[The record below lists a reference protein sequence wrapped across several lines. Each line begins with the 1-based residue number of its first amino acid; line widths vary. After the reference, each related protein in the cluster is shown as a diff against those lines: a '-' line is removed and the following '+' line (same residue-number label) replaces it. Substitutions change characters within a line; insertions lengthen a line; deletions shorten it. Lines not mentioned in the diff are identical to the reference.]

1 MKRTRY
7 RLASRLFWLYG
18 GFALLCYTSL
28 WIPPGDKWWWAGFLS
43 LLIPIVAL
51 SFLLWLLFWMPRR
64 RLYAWLSV
72 GWMLAAAPALDGVFQ
87 LNWNSYVPSQGKTA
101 PGMLSVM
108 SYNVRVFNVYEHLQ
122 AEDSLI
128 SRQMI
133 QWVSEHP
140 AQVKCLQEI
149 YNEDS
154 SKVFNTVEKIARK
167 GKYNYY
173 LAPLP
178 SNNPYKVGY
187 FGMGIFSMHPIVHSG
202 YLELGNRRS
211 NRAIFI
217 DIVHEKD
224 TVRIYNVHLASMS
237 IEINGSASSGG
248 AGTAHFIDILRKL
261 KEGFIRRTQEQQILL
276 EHVKRSPYPVI
287 VCGDFNAL
295 PYSYTYR
302 TFEELLS
309 NAFEEA
315 GTGFGFT
322 YSNPPLL
329 LRIDHQFF
337 DNTFWQVLG
346 CHVLRHVPYSDHYPL
361 LAIYQ
366 KRSTGRHQ

>member
-1 MKRTRY
+1 MKQARY
-7 RLASRLFWLYG
+7 SFVSWIFLLYG
-18 GFALLCYTSL
+18 CFALLCYASL
-28 WIPPGDKWWWAGFLS
+28 WIPPGEGWWWAGFLS
-43 LLIPIVAL
+43 LSIPLVAL

-72 GWMLAAAPALDGVFQ
+72 LWMLAATPTLDGEFQ
-87 LNWNSYVPSQGKTA
+87 LNWNSYAPSQGKTT
-101 PGMLSVM
+101 GNMLSIM

-140 AQVKCLQEI
+140 AQIKCLQEI

-154 SKVFNTVEKIARK
+154 SKVFNTVAKIAQK

-187 FGMGIFSMHPIVHSG
+187 FGMGIFSVYPIVHSG
-202 YLELGNRRS
+202 YLELGHRRS

-237 IEINGSASSGG
+237 IDINGHTPASSK
-248 AGTAHFIDILRKL
+248 AAHWVNVLRKL
-261 KEGFIRRTQEQQILL
+261 KEGFIRRTHEQARLL
-276 EHVKRSPYPVI
+276 EHIKRSPYPVI
-287 VCGDFNAL
+287 VCGDFNAV
-295 PYSYTYR
+295 PHSYTYH
-302 TFEELLS
+302 TFKKHLS

-337 DNTFWQVLG
+337 DDTFWQVLG

-361 LAIYQ
+361 VAIYQ
-366 KRSTGRHQ
+366 KRSKAHRQ

>member
-1 MKRTRY
+1 MKRIRY
-7 RLASRLFWLYG
+7 RLVSWIFLLYSCFG
-18 GFALLCYTSL
+18 LLCYASL
-28 WIPPGDKWWWAGFLS
+28 WIPPNETWWWSGFLS
-43 LLIPIVAL
+43 LLIPAVAL

-64 RLYAWLSV
+64 QLYACLSV
-72 GWMLAAAPALDGVFQ
+72 ACLLAATPALNGVFQ
-87 LNWNSYVPSQGKTA
+87 LNWNSYAPSQGKTA
-101 PGMLSVM
+101 ADMLSIM

-122 AEDSLI
+122 AGDSLI

-133 QWVSEHP
+133 QWVSEYP
-140 AQVKCLQEI
+140 AQIKCLQEI

-154 SKVFNTVEKIARK
+154 SEVFNTVEKIAQK

-187 FGMGIFSMHPIVHSG
+187 FGMGIFSVYPIVHSG
-202 YLELGNRRS
+202 FLELGNRRS

-217 DIVHEKD
+217 DIVHEQD

-237 IEINGSASSGG
+237 IDISGSFSTGEVSAR
-248 AGTAHFIDILRKL
+248 FMNILRKL
-261 KEGFIRRTQEQQILL
+261 KEGFIRRTHEQQILL
-276 EHVKRSPYPVI
+276 THIRQSPYPVI

-295 PYSYTYR
+295 PHSYTYWAFKK
-302 TFEELLS
+302 TLS

-337 DNTFWQVLG
+337 DDSFWQVVG
-346 CHVLRHVPYSDHYPL
+346 CQVLRQIPYSDHHPL
-361 LAIYQ
+361 VAIYQ
-366 KRSTGRHQ
+366 KRSMARRQ